1 MSTPLAVR
9 ATRQT
14 LILAVIGS
22 LHVGAFILV
31 STNLGE
37 GLSQTLLP
45 NPPFT
50 VSIPPLP
57 TMQTV
62 PPGPMTDPGYNVP
75 VAERPPVEFPPFDEH
90 KNPTRGNEMHS
101 ESVAGAGPSAPVAD
115 YRPPVL
121 RTRDR
126 RLAALIDAC
135 YPAASR
141 RLSEEGRVAARV
153 TIDAAGRPID
163 WSVEE
168 SSGFA
173 HLDSVVDC
181 VIRRLEFIP
190 GRRDGRGVEATVLL
204 PIVFRLD

>member
-1 MSTPLAVR
+1 MSTTLAAR
-9 ATRQT
+9 AIRQT
-14 LILAVIGS
+14 IILSAIGG

-31 STNLGE
+31 STSLGD
-37 GLSQTLLP
+37 GLRQALLP
-45 NPPFT
+45 ESPITIF
-50 VSIPPLP
+50 VPLP
-57 TMQTV
+57 PTT
-62 PPGPMTDPGYNVP
+62 PPISPAPVRDPGYSIP
-75 VAERPPVEFPPFDEH
+75 MADLPPVEFPDFDGRDDS
-90 KNPTRGNEMHS
+90 TRGIARTS
-101 ESVAGAGPSAPVAD
+101 ASAAGAGFAVPAVD

-121 RTRDR
+121 RTQDR

-141 RLSEEGRVAARV
+141 RLGEEGRVVARL

-168 SSGFA
+168 SSGFTR
-173 HLDSVVDC
+173 LDSVVNC